1 MGDLLAGLTDG
12 VPGNVEEDVAMEGGN
27 TLLALKNMRGKKAG
41 IEPSAR
47 TTRSKSTQQPL
58 DNTPRVTRARG
69 KK

>member
-1 MGDLLAGLTDG
+1 
-12 VPGNVEEDVAMEGGN
+12 V
-27 TLLALKNMRGKKAG
+27 

-58 DNTPRVTRARG
+58 DTTPRVTRARG